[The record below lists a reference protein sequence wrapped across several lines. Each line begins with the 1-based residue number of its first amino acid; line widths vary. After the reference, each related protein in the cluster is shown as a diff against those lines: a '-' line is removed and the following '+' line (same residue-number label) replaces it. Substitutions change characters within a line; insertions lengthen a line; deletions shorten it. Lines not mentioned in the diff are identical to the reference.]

1 MSDANPSEFLTDPL
15 SEVTRKERRN
25 LLAASTV
32 GILVAKA
39 GLVPTQLST
48 LGIQFTP
55 PAQQTFVALLASVVI
70 YFILAFAFYGVADF
84 FVWRKKY
91 QDYLVA
97 SAIEEQNWSQEDQR
111 NYEEIHEGVPRAVWL
126 YSMSKPVAC
135 FRVAFEFALPVIV
148 GVVSVIL
155 LVLKVVCP

>member
-1 MSDANPSEFLTDPL
+1 MSDANPSEFLTDL
-15 SEVTRKERRN
+15 LREVTRKERRN

-55 PAQQTFVALLASVVI
+55 PSQQVFVFLTACVVG
-70 YFILAFAFYGVADF
+70 YFTLAFSAYGVADF

-97 SAIEEQNWSQEDQR
+97 SAIEKLNWSQEDQR
-111 NYEEIHEGVPRAVWL
+111 NYDELHEGIPRAVWL
-126 YSMSKPVAC
+126 YSMSKPVA
-135 FRVAFEFALPVIV
+135 FFQVAFEFVLPVIV

-155 LVLKVVCP
+155 LVLKVVYP